1 MILLDENVHQQSL
14 VASIATWYRG
24 QVRSLTTLRP
34 NTLIKDEAIPIVLRQ
49 VRQLTFVTTTTN
61 VAGFWRRVPAHS
73 RYSIVCIALPNER
86 LHELP
91 SLLRQLLRLPEFN
104 TKAKRI
110 GKVIR
115 VSPSQLQYYEWQG
128 DHIAHVRTWPV

>member
-1 MILLDENVHQQSL
+1 VILLDENVHQQSL
-14 VASIATWYRG
+14 VASIVAWYRG

-34 NTLIKDEAIPIVLRQ
+34 NTLIKDEAIPMVLRR
-49 VRQLTFVTTTTN
+49 VRQPTFVTTN
-61 VAGFWRRVPAHS
+61 VADFWCRVPAHS

-104 TKAKRI
+104 TKAKRM

-115 VSPSQLQYYEWQG
+115 VSPSQLQYYERQG
-128 DHIAHVRTWPV
+128 GRIARVRTWPV

>member
-1 MILLDENVHQQSL
+1 MILLDENVHQQSIM
-14 VASIATWYRG
+14 ASIAAWYRG

-34 NTLIKDEAIPIVLRQ
+34 NTLIKDEAIPMVLRR
-49 VRQLTFVTTTTN
+49 VRQPTFVTTN
-61 VAGFWRRVPAHS
+61 VADFWRRVPAHS
-73 RYSIVCIALPNER
+73 RYSIVCVALPNER

-104 TKAKRI
+104 TKAKRM

-115 VSPSQLQYYEWQG
+115 VSPSQLQYYERQG
-128 DHIAHVRTWPV
+128 DHIASVRTWSV

>member
-14 VASIATWYRG
+14 VASIAAWYRG

-34 NTLIKDEAIPIVLRQ
+34 DTLIKDEAIPIVLRR
-49 VRQLTFVTTTTN
+49 VRQPTFVTTN
-61 VAGFWRRVPAHS
+61 VADFWRRVPAHS

-91 SLLRQLLRLPEFN
+91 SLLRKLLRLPEFN
-104 TKAKRI
+104 TKAKRM

-115 VSPSQLQYYEWQG
+115 VSPSQLQYYERQG
-128 DHIAHVRTWPV
+128 DHIAHVRTW

>member
-34 NTLIKDEAIPIVLRQ
+34 NTLIKDEAIPIVLRR
-49 VRQLTFVTTTTN
+49 VRQPTFVTTN
-61 VAGFWRRVPAHS
+61 VADFWRRVPAHV
-73 RYSIVCIALPNER
+73 RYSIVCVALPNER

-104 TKAKRI
+104 TKAKRM

-115 VSPSQLQYYEWQG
+115 VSPSQLQYYERQG
-128 DHIAHVRTWPV
+128 DHIAHVRTWSV